1 MAPLGTQD
9 LPLKGLADSNKDVIT
24 QLELGETHGIP
35 TGSVLRVI
43 WPDWDTR
50 PQTKESSP
58 EMGIPVEDLA
68 QQTPSW
74 DDPCISKMGRAWEYY
89 GRLKREQSNE
99 EYSRQAD
106 VTPTESPNEGRGS
119 EHSKYGPVL
128 SPQQGASVVLNLH
141 SGDNQRRNL
150 TVESDQGQ
158 CNQVYSQKKD
168 AEVHE
173 CQETFSYDFD
183 DIKKY
188 GIHAEEKYHESGNS
202 FLLNNELSLY
212 QRTDTERKC
221 SELTKYE
228 KTSCQKADLIHHSSV
243 QSQNKY
249 YKCSECGKAF
259 PQKIKLVQHYR
270 IHTGEK
276 PFKCS
281 ECGKAF
287 RQKAHLIRHCRIHTG
302 EKPFKCSDCG
312 KAFPWSTALTLHQR
326 IHTGEKSYECKECG
340 KTFTS
345 HSNLS
350 LHRRIH
356 KGIKLHECGVCGKAF
371 SQKFILT
378 HHSIIH
384 SGEKP
389 YECNE
394 CGKAF
399 PTNSKLSVH
408 QRIHTGIKPYEC
420 SVCGKAFSQ
429 KSDLTRHVSVHTK
442 EKSYECSECGKA
454 FTRGAGFSSH
464 KRIHSR
470 QKSYECS

>member
-9 LPLKGLADSNKDVIT
+9 LPLKGLADSNKDVIS
-24 QLELGETHGIP
+24 QLELGEAHGIP

-43 WPDWDTR
+43 WPDWDAR
-50 PQTKESSP
+50 AQTKESTPKICTS
-58 EMGIPVEDLA
+58 VEDLS

-74 DDPCISKMGRAWEYY
+74 DDPCISKMGKAWEYY
-89 GRLKREQSNE
+89 SRLKKEQNNE
-99 EYSRQAD
+99 EKHSGQGKGNQ
-106 VTPTESPNEGRGS
+106 TELASEVRGS
-119 EHSKYGPVL
+119 KHSKYSPVHF
-128 SPQQGASVVLNLH
+128 PQREVSVVINLH
-141 SGDNQRRNL
+141 KGDIQRRNF
-150 TVESDQGQ
+150 TMESDQRQ
-158 CNQVYSQKKD
+158 CNQICSQKKYSE
-168 AEVHE
+168 ANK
-173 CQETFSYDFD
+173 CQETFSPDFD
-183 DIKKY
+183 SIKKY
-188 GIHAEEKYHESGNS
+188 GVLGEEKYENGNC
-202 FLLNNELSLY
+202 FFPNNELAPH
-212 QRTDTERKC
+212 QRTDTGKKC
-221 SELTKYE
+221 PELTKSE
-228 KTSCQKADLIHHSSV
+228 KTFCQKAYLTQYTSI

-312 KAFPWSTALTLHQR
+312 KAFPWSTALTLHR
-326 IHTGEKSYECKECG
+326 RTHTGEKSYECNECG
-340 KTFTS
+340 KTFAS
-345 HSNLS
+345 HNNLS

-356 KGIKLHECGVCGKAF
+356 KGIKPHECSVCGKAF

-420 SVCGKAFSQ
+420 SECGKAFSQ
-429 KSDLTRHVSVHTK
+429 RSDLTRHVSIHTK
-442 EKSYECSECGKA
+442 EKSYECTECGKS

-464 KRIHSR
+464 KRIHAR
-470 QKSYECS
+470 QKSYECD